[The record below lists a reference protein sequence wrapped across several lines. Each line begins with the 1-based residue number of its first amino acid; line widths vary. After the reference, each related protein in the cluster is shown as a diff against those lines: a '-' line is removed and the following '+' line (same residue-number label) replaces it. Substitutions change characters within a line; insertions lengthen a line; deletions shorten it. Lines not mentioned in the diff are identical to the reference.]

1 MRVVAS
7 EVVREGDTCRW
18 EEALKG
24 IMGMVAEKL
33 SPMSVPSVML
43 LSWKKDPVD
52 SVSRSEEETEE
63 MVGEDGT

>member
-1 MRVVAS
+1 M
-7 EVVREGDTCRW
+7 REGDTWRW

-24 IMGMVAEKL
+24 IIGMVAAVKL
-33 SPMSVPSVML
+33 SPIRVPSVML